1 MSILYYIGHPKNYFI
16 AATQIIYMERY
27 NPPDFYNVEQHF
39 NEEEK
44 MVRDLVRSWVDE
56 TIIPNIEEY
65 NEKGIFP
72 IKIIRDMGEMGLF
85 GCYLEG
91 YGGAGLSHT
100 AYGLICQELERADSA
115 LRSCLSIQG
124 SLSILPIFL
133 YGDEIQKEKYLPE
146 MIQGKLVSCFGLT
159 EPDHGSDPKNMA
171 TKAVRDGDSFI
182 LNGAKMWIT
191 NGTIADMAI
200 VWAKLDGEIRG
211 FIVEKDDS
219 GFSAPEMKGK
229 HSFKSSITSEL
240 VFQDCKIPADRMLP
254 NIKGMKGPLKCL
266 SQARFGIVWGAIGS
280 AMCCYDASVKY
291 AKSRIMFKKPIAS
304 FQLIQNKLSWMLR
317 EITKAQLLAYHLGR
331 AVDSESATPEM
342 ISLGKMNNVDMACKV
357 ARMARDIHGA
367 NGILNEYP
375 VMRHMANLESVS
387 LQGTHDIQN
396 LILGRWITGISA
408 FE

>member
-1 MSILYYIGHPKNYFI
+1 
-16 AATQIIYMERY
+16 MERY
-27 NPPDFYNVEQHF
+27 NPPDFYNVEQYF
-39 NEEEK
+39 SEDEI

-56 TIIPNIEEY
+56 KIIPKIEEY

-72 IKIIRDMGEMGLF
+72 REIINEMGDMGLF
-85 GCYLEG
+85 GCYIGE

-133 YGDEIQKEKYLPE
+133 YGSKKQKEKYIPK
-146 MIQGKLVSCFGLT
+146 MISGKWVGCFGLT
-159 EPDHGSDPKNMA
+159 EPDHGSDLNNMA
-171 TKAVRDGDSFI
+171 TKAIESENFFV

-191 NGTIADMAI
+191 NGTIADLAI
-200 VWAKLDGEIRG
+200 VWAKLDGEVRG
-211 FIVEKDDS
+211 FIVEKSDK

-240 VFQDCKIPADRMLP
+240 VFQDCKIPKDRLLP
-254 NIKGMKGPLKCL
+254 DVKGMKGPLTCL

-291 AKSRIMFKKPIAS
+291 AKSRIMFSKPIAS
-304 FQLIQNKLSWMLR
+304 FQLVQNKLAWMLR
-317 EITKAQLLAYHLGR
+317 EITKAQLLAYHLGKAR
-331 AVDSESATPEM
+331 DSDNATSEM
-342 ISLGKMNNVDMACKV
+342 ISLGKMNNVDMAMKV

-375 VMRHMANLESVS
+375 VMRHMANLETVS
-387 LQGTHDIQN
+387 LQGTHDIHN

>member
-1 MSILYYIGHPKNYFI
+1 
-16 AATQIIYMERY
+16 MEKY
-27 NPPDFYNVEQHF
+27 KPLDFYNIEQYF
-39 NEEEK
+39 SDEEI

-72 IKIIRDMGEMGLF
+72 IKIISEMGKMGLF
-85 GCYLEG
+85 GCYLNE
-91 YGGAGLSHT
+91 YGGAGMSHT

-133 YGDEIQKEKYLPE
+133 FGDDDQKEKYLPK
-146 MIQGKLVSCFGLT
+146 MIKGEWVSCFGLT
-159 EPDHGSDPKNMA
+159 EPDHGSDPTNMA
-171 TKAVRDGDSFI
+171 TKAIRDGDSFI

-211 FIVEKDDS
+211 FIVEKNDN

-240 VFQDCKIPADRMLP
+240 VFQDCKIPVDRLLP
-254 NIKGMKGPLKCL
+254 NIKGMKGPLECL

-291 AKSRIMFKKPIAS
+291 AKSRVMFKKPIAS
-304 FQLIQNKLSWMLR
+304 FQLIQNKLAWMLR
-317 EITKAQLLAYHLGR
+317 EITKAQLLAYHLGN
-331 AVDSESATPEM
+331 AKDSGKATPEM
-342 ISLGKMNNVDMACKV
+342 VSLGKMNNVDMAMKV

-387 LQGTHDIQN
+387 LQGTHDIHN

>member
-1 MSILYYIGHPKNYFI
+1 MDKYKPL
-16 AATQIIYMERY
+16 
-27 NPPDFYNVEQHF
+27 DFYNIEQYF
-39 NEEEK
+39 SDEEI

-56 TIIPNIEEY
+56 TIIPNIEDY
-65 NEKGIFP
+65 NENGIFP
-72 IKIIRDMGEMGLF
+72 IKIISEMGKMGLF
-85 GCYLEG
+85 GCYLDE
-91 YGGAGLSHT
+91 YGGSGMSHT

-133 YGDEIQKEKYLPE
+133 FGDDKQKEKYLPK
-146 MIQGKLVSCFGLT
+146 MIKGELISCFGLT
-159 EPDHGSDPKNMA
+159 EPDHGSDPTNMA
-171 TKAVRDGDSFI
+171 TKAIRDGDSFVI
-182 LNGAKMWIT
+182 NGAKMWIT

-211 FIVEKDDS
+211 FIVEKNDS
-219 GFSAPEMKGK
+219 GFTAPEMKGK
-229 HSFKSSITSEL
+229 HSFKSSVTSEL
-240 VFQDCKIPADRMLP
+240 VFQDCKVPVDRLLP
-254 NIKGMKGPLKCL
+254 NIKGMKGPLECL

-291 AKSRIMFKKPIAS
+291 ASSRVMFKKPIAS
-304 FQLIQNKLSWMLR
+304 FQLVQNKLAWMLR
-317 EITKAQLLAYHLGR
+317 EITKAQLLAYHLAR
-331 AVDSESATPEM
+331 AKDSENATPEM
-342 ISLGKMNNVDMACKV
+342 ISLGKMNNVDMAMGV

-387 LQGTHDIQN
+387 LQGTHDIHS